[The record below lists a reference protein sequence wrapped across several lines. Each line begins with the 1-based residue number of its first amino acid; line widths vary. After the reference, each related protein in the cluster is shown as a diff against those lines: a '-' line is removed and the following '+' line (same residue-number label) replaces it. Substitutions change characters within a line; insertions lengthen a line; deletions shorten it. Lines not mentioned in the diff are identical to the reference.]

1 MPSPSTSTAASSPS
15 GRWSP
20 GACSEPAGAG
30 AHATS
35 TPATHVAAQDAATRG
50 TRGTPSGGGLF
61 VRAYVRAAFE
71 YADADRDGAI
81 ESTELPQALDRAGIT
96 LTSDQATRA
105 ATAFS
110 IEGGAGGG
118 GRISL
123 EGFAQLVHD
132 LEALQESAAG
142 GCSMHGSVHGSM
154 QSPVASPHAGH
165 QQRSGASRGGGV
177 AAGGVGGGGGGVAS
191 PSVAFSGLANG
202 PPRMAGR
209 GLPPHLEAEL
219 AASAGTC
226 V

>member
-1 MPSPSTSTAASSPS
+1 M
-15 GRWSP
+15 
-20 GACSEPAGAG
+20 
-30 AHATS
+30 
-35 TPATHVAAQDAATRG
+35 
-50 TRGTPSGGGLF
+50 

-123 EGFAQLVHD
+123 EGFAQLVRD